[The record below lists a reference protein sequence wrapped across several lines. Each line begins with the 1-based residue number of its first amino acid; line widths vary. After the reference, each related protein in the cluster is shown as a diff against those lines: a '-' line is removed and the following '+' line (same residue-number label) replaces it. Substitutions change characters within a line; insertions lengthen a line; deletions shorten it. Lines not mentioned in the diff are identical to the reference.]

1 VQFATMLIN
10 STTLNNKLKTE
21 QPTQEF

>member
-1 VQFATMLIN
+1 VQFATMLFN
-10 STTLNNKLKTE
+10 RTTLNNKLKTE